1 MLPTEHTYLRL
12 SELALKIDEV
22 FRRQFASEVYWV
34 VGEISGHKFYGG
46 QARHYFEFI
55 EKTERAHDPVAKF
68 RAVAW
73 SSGSES
79 IRQFEEVTR
88 QKFTNGIQVLAKV
101 KVEYHAV
108 HGLSLVLQEVDQF
121 FTLGNLERQRLEIL
135 QRLLAENPDTIVKQ
149 AEDYLTRNKSL
160 PLAAVLQRLAVVGS
174 PNSEGFV
181 DFMHTLENNEFNYR
195 FSCDLYQT
203 SVQGTFAESE
213 LVQTMVS
220 VYESGKSYDAVVII
234 RGGGARTDFLVF
246 DTYRLARA
254 VARFPIPVITGIGHH
269 KDVSITD
276 MMAHTS
282 TKTPT
287 KAAELIISHNRSFEN
302 EVLNLQRDLVI
313 RTQKILAAA
322 DTEIQS
328 SKLLIVDTSRR
339 LLRAYS
345 DGLADSREGLKSAF
359 KAILNQQRMAL
370 QMIGRQLSSQPLLLT
385 QKREADLLRIIALLR
400 SACQVSLLRQSE
412 SLIQADRIIRVM
424 HPDNVLKKG
433 FAILS
438 RQGKIISDDTE
449 IKLNELLTVT
459 TEHFQVDTLVKNKRE
474 KDERSEL

>member
-1 MLPTEHTYLRL
+1 MLPTEHTYLKL
-12 SELALKIDEV
+12 SELAQKIDDLI
-22 FRRQFASEVYWV
+22 RRQFSTEVFWV

-55 EKTERAHDPVAKF
+55 EKTERAHDPIAKF

-101 KVEYHAV
+101 KVEFHAV

-121 FTLGNLERQRLEIL
+121 FTLGNLERQRMDIL
-135 QRLLAENPDTIVKQ
+135 QRLITENPDTIVK
-149 AEDYLTRNKSL
+149 ENEEYFTRNKGLTLST
-160 PLAAVLQRLAVVGS
+160 VLQHLAVVGS
-174 PNSEGFV
+174 PNSEGYV
-181 DFMHTLENNEFNYR
+181 DFMHTLEANEFNYR
-195 FSCDLYQT
+195 FSCDIYQS
-203 SVQGTFAESE
+203 SVQGSFAETE
-213 LVQTMVS
+213 LVQTLVN
-220 VYESGKSYDAVVII
+220 VYESGKSYDAVIII

-276 MMAHTS
+276 LMAHTS

-287 KAAELIISHNRSFEN
+287 KAAEFILSHNRSFEN

-322 DTEIQS
+322 DTDIQR
-328 SKLLIVDTSRR
+328 SKLVIVDTSRR
-339 LLRAYS
+339 LLRAHAES
-345 DGLADSREGLKSAF
+345 LTDTRETIKAAF
-359 KAILNQQRMAL
+359 KQLLNIRRMEL
-370 QMIGRQLSSQPLLLT
+370 QTAGRKLSAQPLLLT
-385 QKREADLLRIIALLR
+385 QKRQGDLMSMIALLK
-400 SACQVSLLRQSE
+400 SGCQVVLLRQTE
-412 SLIQADRIIRVM
+412 ALTQADRIIRVM

-433 FAILS
+433 FAILA
-438 RQGKIISDDTE
+438 RKGQIISDDTE
-449 IKLNELLTVT
+449 INENELLTLT
-459 TEHFQVDTLVKNKRE
+459 TEHFNVETLVKNKVKR
-474 KDERSEL
+474 K

>member
-1 MLPTEHTYLRL
+1 MLPTEHSYLRL
-12 SELALKIDEV
+12 SELAQKIDDLI
-22 FRRQFASEVYWV
+22 RHQFASEVIWV

-46 QARHYFEFI
+46 QSRHYFELI
-55 EKTERAHDPVAKF
+55 EKTESAHDPIAKF

-73 SSGSES
+73 SAGSES

-88 QKFTNGIQVLAKV
+88 QKFTNGIQVLTKV
-101 KVEYHAV
+101 KVEYHPV

-121 FTLGNLERQRLEIL
+121 FTLGNLERQRMDIL
-135 QRLLAENPDTIVKQ
+135 FRLVHENPDAIVKKD
-149 AEDYLTRNKSL
+149 EDYLTRNKSL
-160 PLAAVLQRLAVVGS
+160 TLASVLQHLAIVGS

-181 DFMHTLENNEFNYR
+181 DFMHTLETNEFNYK
-195 FSCDLYQT
+195 FNCDIYQST
-203 SVQGTFAESE
+203 VQGSFAEAE
-213 LVQTMVS
+213 LVQTLVS
-220 VYESGKSYDAVVII
+220 VYESGRKYDAVVII

-287 KAAELIISHNRSFEN
+287 KAAEFVISHNRAFEN
-302 EVLNLQRDLVI
+302 NVLNLQRDLVI

-322 DTEIQS
+322 DSEIQS
-328 SKLLIVDTSRR
+328 CKLSVVDTSRR
-339 LLRAYS
+339 LLRGHA
-345 DGLADSREGLKSAF
+345 EGLNDTRETIKAGF
-359 KAILNQQRMAL
+359 KVLLNEQRMNL
-370 QMIGRQLSSQPLLLT
+370 QSAGRKISTQPLLLT
-385 QKREADLLRIIALLR
+385 QKRDGDLQRMIALLR
-400 SACQVSLLRQSE
+400 SHCQVSLLRHSE
-412 SLIQADRIIRVM
+412 ALTQADRIIRVM

-438 RQGKIISDDTE
+438 RQGQIISDDNE
-449 IKLNELLTVT
+449 ININERLTVT
-459 TEHFQVDTLVKNKRE
+459 TEHYQMETEVKTKTE
-474 KDERSEL
+474 KQ

>member
-1 MLPTEHTYLRL
+1 M
-12 SELALKIDEV
+12 
-22 FRRQFASEVYWV
+22 
-34 VGEISGHKFYGG
+34 
-46 QARHYFEFI
+46 
-55 EKTERAHDPVAKF
+55 
-68 RAVAW
+68 
-73 SSGSES
+73 
-79 IRQFEEVTR
+79 
-88 QKFTNGIQVLAKV
+88 
-101 KVEYHAV
+101 
-108 HGLSLVLQEVDQF
+108 LQEVDQF